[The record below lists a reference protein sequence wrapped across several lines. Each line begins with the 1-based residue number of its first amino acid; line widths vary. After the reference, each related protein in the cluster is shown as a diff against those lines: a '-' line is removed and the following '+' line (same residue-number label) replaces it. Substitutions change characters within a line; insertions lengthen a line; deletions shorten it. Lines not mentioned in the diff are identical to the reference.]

1 MFDSKISK
9 EIQKETSKKIDYN
22 KSFSDNALDSLDLI
36 TIISIFE
43 DHFKISIKEKELK
56 KLENFIQLEKLI
68 QKKIVSKITIRDGTT
83 YFEFA
88 QSQHHH
94 HFICIQ
100 CDAVF
105 CLPTCHVELHQIN
118 LNSFLPNPKF
128 KIKSHDFNLYGIC
141 APCAE

>member
-1 MFDSKISK
+1 MLERK
-9 EIQKETSKKIDYN
+9 
-22 KSFSDNALDSLDLI
+22 
-36 TIISIFE
+36 TIISTQVLTLLEASSAPLSVAQIMT
-43 DHFKISIKEKELK
+43 SLEKKNLTPNK
-56 KLENFIQLEKLI
+56 TTIYRILEKLI

-105 CLPTCHVELHQIN
+105 CLPTCHVESHQIN
-118 LNSFLPNPKF
+118 LDSFLPNPKF

-141 APCAE
+141 APCVE